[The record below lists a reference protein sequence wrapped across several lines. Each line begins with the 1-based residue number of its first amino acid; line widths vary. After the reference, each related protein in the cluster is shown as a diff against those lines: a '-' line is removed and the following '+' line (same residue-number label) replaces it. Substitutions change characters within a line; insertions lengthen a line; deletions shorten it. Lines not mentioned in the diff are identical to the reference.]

1 MTVYKTD
8 TIAIKKRMVE
18 KNIKTITELSEITGI
33 NRNTLSKIISGKIQ
47 PSSEAMQKLVFKLD
61 FTPQE
66 AGNVFFCNKL
76 TQ

>member
-61 FTPQE
+61 FAPQE